1 MLFES
6 LKAGWI
12 LTVFVFLFFWFP
24 GQLFSR
30 RVNRGTSLGIAGN
43 WARMVLFA
51 VIAIFVLSKLRVL
64 TALAIGFILL
74 IAFAWEYL
82 HRIDWKF
89 GALNNKLQRAV
100 VQFVRNLETSSFHLN
115 FLRFGSAASDP
126 LEQQRRSNRWSG
138 LLKERGI
145 PIVCVLVA
153 VTIAVILRYANAW
166 DELRFNRV
174 EQYDYLLRARELIL
188 NVHITGRPFVFPP
201 LIATTSLVSAVDPIY
216 VTRFLS
222 ALIGVLLVLAIGAF
236 LQATMRVSLA
246 SAAAMYCLGSAAFPP
261 AAEPTLV
268 PTSLVQKIFELFAVS
283 SPATTQGSSEFELG
297 LVFVLLGL
305 AFVAEWHWTPHKDS
319 LLDIACCVFLAGLI
333 SPFLLVL
340 FAIAAV
346 TLLFQPKFAPV
357 AFLLFSFEAAI
368 YARLSSGSSITN
380 DVFMTL
386 PVAAAIAAGWFLA
399 VIITMVRSDLGR
411 RTEPLLLAGCLLI
424 AAIWLRPHK
433 LVSQPLEYDSAAR
446 QTQEITGKFAAQK
459 WVVVAPVEQFPET
472 LGFGGYEDLADF
484 VAKNR
489 SKVASRDFHFAS
501 TAQDLFIYV
510 ESKPFQVF
518 DREPLTVPFAV
529 LTDAT
534 YRSYRSPAG
543 RASLE
548 SDALQLCES
557 YRQAHSDMEIYFRD
571 ENLRIYRVH
580 RDEVL
585 KAAAQEGRA
594 E

>member
-1 MLFES
+1 MLLES
-6 LKAGWI
+6 LKVGWI
-12 LTVFVFLFFWFP
+12 LTIFILLFLWFP
-24 GQLFSR
+24 GRLFSR

-43 WARMVLFA
+43 WTRMVLFA
-51 VIAIFVLSKLRVL
+51 VIGIFILSKLRVL

-74 IAFAWEYL
+74 IAFALVYL
-82 HRIDWKF
+82 YRIDWKF
-89 GALNNKLQRAV
+89 GALNSKVQRTV
-100 VQFVRNLETSSFHLN
+100 VQFVRNLETSSFKLSS
-115 FLRFGSAASDP
+115 LRSNAAASDSAE
-126 LEQQRRSNRWSG
+126 EQRFSQRWPE

-145 PIVCVLVA
+145 PILCVLAA
-153 VTIAVILRYANAW
+153 VTIAAILRYADAW
-166 DELRFNRV
+166 SELRFNHV

-188 NVHITGRPFVFPP
+188 NVHPTGRPFVFPS

-222 ALIGVLLVLAIGAF
+222 ALIGVLLVLALGAF
-236 LQATMRVSLA
+236 LQASMRVSLA
-246 SAAAMYCLGSAAFPP
+246 SAVAMYCLGSAAFPP

-268 PTSLVQKIFELFAVS
+268 PTSLVQKIFELFALS

-319 LLDIACCVFLAGLI
+319 LVDIACSVILTGLI

-346 TLLFQPKFAPV
+346 MLLFRPKLAPV
-357 AFLLFSFEAAI
+357 GFVLFGFEAAV
-368 YARLSSGSSITN
+368 YARLSPGTSITN

-399 VIITMVRSDLGR
+399 VVITMIRSDLGR
-411 RTEPLLLAGCLLI
+411 RAEPLLLASCLLV
-424 AAIWLRPHK
+424 AAIWFRPHR

-446 QTQEITGKFAAQK
+446 QTQDIANKFAAQK

-484 VAKNR
+484 VSKNR
-489 SKVASRDFHFAS
+489 SQVAARDFHFAS

-510 ESKPFQVF
+510 EKKPFQVF
-518 DREPLTVPFAV
+518 DREPLSVPFAV

-557 YRQAHSDMEIYFRD
+557 YRQNHSDMEVYFKD
-571 ENLRIYRVH
+571 ENLQIYRVH
-580 RDEVL
+580 RDDAL
-585 KAAAQEGRA
+585 KAAAQEARA

>member
-1 MLFES
+1 MLLES
-6 LKAGWI
+6 LKVGWI
-12 LTVFVFLFFWFP
+12 LTIFILLFLWFP
-24 GQLFSR
+24 GRLFSR

-43 WARMVLFA
+43 WTRMVLFA
-51 VIAIFVLSKLRVL
+51 VIGIFILSKLRVL

-74 IAFAWEYL
+74 IAFALVYL
-82 HRIDWKF
+82 YRIDWKF
-89 GALNNKLQRAV
+89 GALNSKVQRTV
-100 VQFVRNLETSSFHLN
+100 VQFVRNLETSSFKLSS
-115 FLRFGSAASDP
+115 LRSNAAASDSAE
-126 LEQQRRSNRWSG
+126 EQRFSQRWPE

-145 PIVCVLVA
+145 PILCVLAA
-153 VTIAVILRYANAW
+153 VTIAAILRYADAW
-166 DELRFNRV
+166 SELRFNHV

-188 NVHITGRPFVFPP
+188 NVHPTGRPFVFPS
-201 LIATTSLVSAVDPIY
+201 LIATTSLASAV
-216 VTRFLS
+216 
-222 ALIGVLLVLAIGAF
+222 
-236 LQATMRVSLA
+236 
-246 SAAAMYCLGSAAFPP
+246 AMYCLGSAAFPP

-268 PTSLVQKIFELFAVS
+268 PTSLVQKIFELFALS

-319 LLDIACCVFLAGLI
+319 LVDIACSVILTGLI

-340 FAIAAV
+340 FAMAAV
-346 TLLFQPKFAPV
+346 MLLFRPKLAPV
-357 AFLLFSFEAAI
+357 GFILFGFEAAV
-368 YARLSSGSSITN
+368 YARLSPGTSITN

-399 VIITMVRSDLGR
+399 VVITMIRSDLGR
-411 RTEPLLLAGCLLI
+411 RTEPLLLASCLLV
-424 AAIWLRPHK
+424 AAIWFRPHR

-446 QTQEITGKFAAQK
+446 QTQDIANKFAAQK

-484 VAKNR
+484 VSKNR
-489 SKVASRDFHFAS
+489 SQAASRDFHFAS

-510 ESKPFQVF
+510 EKKPFQVF
-518 DREPLTVPFAV
+518 DREPLSVPFAV

-557 YRQAHSDMEIYFRD
+557 YRQNHSDMEVYFKD
-571 ENLRIYRVH
+571 ENLQIY
-580 RDEVL
+580 
-585 KAAAQEGRA
+585 
-594 E
+594 